1 MFGNAMAG
9 FDGALTLGDVEG
21 NGAQPGAPATHY
33 RDYFDA
39 DLRARAGY
47 AFGRFLPYV
56 AAGVAWNDSEQ
67 TDTTNGNF
75 RDALSDFSGIVG
87 VGLEYMASD
96 RITIRAEYVHA
107 DTFSNVNTHLDS
119 ESCCSQSRS
128 SDGFRLGLAYFFH

>member
-107 DTFSNVNTHLDS
+107 DTFTNVNTHLDS
-119 ESCCSQSRS
+119 EFMLFAVAIERW
-128 SDGFRLGLAYFFH
+128 F